1 MCSFY
6 TIDFDYLKH
15 LKKYDEKVPNFD
27 YEDHDK
33 FFFGIVVTVNEKNY
47 YVPVSSKKI
56 KNATTIPIKEYSS
69 KQERARVLGSLRL
82 SYMVPA
88 DEAELT
94 RLDMKWIAL
103 TKGENYANLV
113 AREYEFCKNNI
124 ERIQRRAKR
133 VYYFGIDPT
142 SNYYDDCCKFL
153 ELEKALDIWKNK
165 DEETNED
172 IKQEQ

>member
-33 FFFGIVVTVNEKNY
+33 FF
-47 YVPVSSKKI
+47 
-56 KNATTIPIKEYSS
+56 
-69 KQERARVLGSLRL
+69 L
-82 SYMVPA
+82 
-88 DEAELT
+88 
-94 RLDMKWIAL
+94 L